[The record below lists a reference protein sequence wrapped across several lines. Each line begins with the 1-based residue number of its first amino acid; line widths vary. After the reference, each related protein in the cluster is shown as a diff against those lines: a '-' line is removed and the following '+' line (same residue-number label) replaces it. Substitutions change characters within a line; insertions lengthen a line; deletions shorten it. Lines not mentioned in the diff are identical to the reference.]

1 MTKFTT
7 DHAPTPTPARRAPG
21 KTSETRNPAPTPC
34 ETLESP
40 RRCQVCGASIEGR
53 RPQTRYCS
61 PTCCSKA
68 WDAKHGRARHVNEG
82 KRAARMAARS

>member
-7 DHAPTPTPARRAPG
+7 ESRPGPQARRRAPG
-21 KTSETRNPAPTPC
+21 KTSEAGNYAPRGVERPPARVCAT
-34 ETLESP
+34 
-40 RRCQVCGASIEGR
+40 CGADISQR

-68 WDAKHGRARHVNEG
+68 WDAKHGRAKHVNEG
-82 KRAARMAARS
+82 KRAARMAART

>member
-1 MTKFTT
+1 MTNSSTNPRPGAQ
-7 DHAPTPTPARRAPG
+7 HRRRAPG
-21 KTSETRNPAPTPC
+21 KTSEPRNPAPTCC

-40 RRCQVCGASIEGR
+40 RRCQVCGASLEGR